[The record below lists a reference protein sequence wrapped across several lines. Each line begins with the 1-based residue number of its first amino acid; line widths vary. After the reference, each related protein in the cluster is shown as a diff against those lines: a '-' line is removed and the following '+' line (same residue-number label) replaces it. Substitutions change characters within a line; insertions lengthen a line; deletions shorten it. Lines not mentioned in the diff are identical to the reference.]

1 MEGQALAMRGADG
14 DLDRAYELG
23 ERALELWV
31 PDTRSLD
38 LSHHLTLHAD
48 TAYWIGEY
56 QRSLDVSRRTREIA
70 AHVHSAESLLRGGG
84 SEAVSLAGLG
94 RHEEA
99 IAIWDE
105 LMPVADELGHSQRV
119 LLNYSALAYRELYDV
134 EEARRRS
141 EHALELSEALTFGM
155 PKQFAGSDLLF
166 TQLLAGDIG
175 GAQAAW
181 PSRWDG
187 ADHATAWTTWL
198 IRGRLATARAEIA
211 VQAESAELAIE
222 WARRSLAIARRTR
235 RRKYEARSLTLLGQ
249 ALARL
254 RRRDEA
260 LEALR
265 TAVPIADDLVGPPA
279 RWQARAALAEVA
291 YTLGRD
297 DLAAASFEEA
307 AQLVESF
314 AATLAAARRARFLSA
329 PQIEQILTS
338 AGHRK

>member
-1 MEGQALAMRGADG
+1 M
-14 DLDRAYELG
+14 
-23 ERALELWV
+23 
-31 PDTRSLD
+31 
-38 LSHHLTLHAD
+38 
-48 TAYWIGEY
+48 
-56 QRSLDVSRRTREIA
+56 
-70 AHVHSAESLLRGGG
+70 
-84 SEAVSLAGLG
+84 
-94 RHEEA
+94 
-99 IAIWDE
+99 
-105 LMPVADELGHSQRV
+105 
-119 LLNYSALAYRELYDV
+119 
-134 EEARRRS
+134 
-141 EHALELSEALTFGM
+141 
-155 PKQFAGSDLLF
+155 
-166 TQLLAGDIG
+166 
-175 GAQAAW
+175 
-181 PSRWDG
+181 
-187 ADHATAWTTWL
+187 
-198 IRGRLATARAEIA
+198 
-211 VQAESAELAIE
+211 QAESAELAIE